1 MNKTYLIIIFLVI
14 VIIFC
19 VCGYFFVNQSNKKVI
34 ENFYSTS
41 QATGKNIATINVDE
55 DSTHYKIDVVL
66 DQTEE
71 EGITSQHVLVP
82 IKSLFKLSLC
92 KLIDEDLDC
101 SVEETQILN
110 DNPDIVIRTEMLT
123 HNNHEIDTT
132 NKTTNI
138 QLQIFIPNN
147 NLYGIEEDTNVDP
160 LSNVFLFYENIDSQ
174 DLNVIVD
181 AVTEE
186 DSQGN
191 TSLRIEI
198 NISGGDII
206 IDKNKSSYVHVI
218 YLENKLD
225 ESDAPDPGGAGG
237 AGGAVGAGD
246 AGDAGGNPNVSSSA
260 ASSSESCKY
269 VDTKLSILYSQ
280 DAPVKTLAKDELC
293 ENSCS
298 AVSPKGFDSNHLY
311 LNCFNDGELIENIC
325 NFTGEN
331 LNFGQHR
338 DTIHNCTY
346 DSSCQLSYNT
356 NTNSFKCENLADVSE
371 GVDGKQLLF
380 SIHIDS
386 ANISDEGVSLEFN
399 DDNLIVNDEIIKTIN
414 NAEGNETDTTKS
426 ISLEALFQENI
437 LFNTSYIYSSNG
449 LYETMEFDPG
459 NFLIELNKNDL
470 SIKIKAKSGVS
481 DKRIP
486 TFTIFGYEIP
496 EPKPTTTPVPTTT
509 PIPTT
514 TPLPTTMPI
523 PPIPTT
529 TKSEEEKEQEENA
542 NEFENIQASCPA
554 FPDSCSIIDGALDCP
569 CTTQVNENEG
579 TETTSPAGG
588 DNFVGSRIIED
599 FSNPTQKI
607 NNDPS
612 GVDYSWGANFN

>member
-1 MNKTYLIIIFLVI
+1 MNKTYLTIIFLVI

-41 QATGKNIATINVDE
+41 QATEKNIATINVDE

-66 DQTEE
+66 EQTEE

-82 IKSLFKLSLC
+82 INDNLKFSLC
-92 KLIDEDLDC
+92 RLIDLDC

-110 DNPDIVIRTEMLT
+110 DNPTIVIRSEMLT

-132 NKTTNI
+132 NNTTSI
-138 QLQIFIPNN
+138 QLQLFVPDNN
-147 NLYGIEEDTNVDP
+147 IYGIEGDTNVDP

-191 TSLRIEI
+191 VSLRLEI

-206 IDKNKSSYVHVI
+206 IDKNKSSYVHVL

-225 ESDAPDPGGAGG
+225 ESSAPDPGDAVDAIDVGG
-237 AGGAVGAGD
+237 DPVGV
-246 AGDAGGNPNVSSSA
+246 NVSSSA

-269 VDTKLSILYSQ
+269 VDTELFNLYSQ

-293 ENSCS
+293 ENSCN
-298 AVSPKGFDSNHLY
+298 AVNPTGFNSNHLY
-311 LNCFNDGELIENIC
+311 LNCFTDGELMENIC

-346 DSSCQLSYNT
+346 DSSCQLSFNT
-356 NTNSFKCENLADVSE
+356 NTYSFKCENLTDVSE

-386 ANISDEGVSLEFN
+386 ANISDDGISLEFN
-399 DDNLIVNDEIIKTIN
+399 DDNLIVRDEIIKIIN
-414 NAEGNETDTTKS
+414 KTDGTETDTTKS
-426 ISLEALFQENI
+426 ILLEALFQENI
-437 LFNTSYIYSSNG
+437 FFNTSYIYSSNG
-449 LYETMEFDPG
+449 LYENIEFDPG

-486 TFTIFGYEIP
+486 TLTLMAFETHEP
-496 EPKPTTTPVPTTT
+496 EPTKTPVPTITPTPTTT

-514 TPLPTTMPI
+514 MPI
-523 PPIPTT
+523 PPRPTT
-529 TKSEEEKEQEENA
+529 TKSEEEQEQEENA

-554 FPDSCSIIDGALDCP
+554 FPNSCSIVDGTLDCP
-569 CTTQVNENEG
+569 
-579 TETTSPAGG
+579 
-588 DNFVGSRIIED
+588 
-599 FSNPTQKI
+599 
-607 NNDPS
+607 
-612 GVDYSWGANFN
+612 Y